1 MNIIYNVRISIRLWS
16 IVVIALIGVIA
27 MSFFTISTLKADL
40 INGEMKKL
48 DAVNDV
54 AIEYIK
60 SAHEKYESGDITER
74 EAMLLAMKKVEEIKY
89 EGSEYIFIYD
99 REGTMIMD
107 PSLPKEDR
115 FKANFYDFTDA
126 EGTPLFQHM
135 IERTKEN
142 KRATVNYVWEL
153 PDSTVQAP
161 KMSRVITFEE
171 WGWIVGTGV
180 YMNHVAEAVNLI
192 IWEVVIAVGALSLP
206 ILFLFLVII
215 NSVVS
220 PLKSTIYAMENIADG
235 DGDLTRRLDVNGSD
249 ELAQLAKCFNRFSEQ
264 MRGLIEKVGGSS
276 SSMNKTVLQLNTIM
290 KDTEEGVLRQQE
302 ETEQVATA
310 MNQMTTT
317 AQEVTANAFDA
328 STSAREAE
336 SQVVHSKDTLNKA
349 IIVIGGL
356 SEQVT
361 EGVSVI
367 EELGTESEKIGS
379 VLDVIRSIAEQTN
392 LLALNA
398 AIEAARAADAGRGFA
413 VVADEVRTLAGRTQ
427 KSTEEIQSMV
437 ESFQQKTS
445 KSVVVINSIKEK
457 SEATVSEARLVDES
471 LISIENAVN
480 VINQMNAQIAS
491 AAEEQKSVSETINQ
505 NISHITEVTER
516 TGQGTKKANEETKN
530 LTELAENLNSLVK
543 KYKYS

>member
-1 MNIIYNVRISIRLWS
+1 
-16 IVVIALIGVIA
+16 

-40 INGEMKKL
+40 IHGEMKKL

-54 AIEYIK
+54 AIGFIR
-60 SAHEKYESGDITER
+60 SAHEKYKSGSLTER

-115 FKANFYDFTDA
+115 FKANFYDFSDA

-135 IERTKEN
+135 IERTKTN

-153 PDSTVQAP
+153 PDSTTQAP

-235 DGDLTRRLDVNGSD
+235 DGDLTRRLDVIGSD

-264 MRGLIEKVGGSS
+264 MRGLIEKVSGSS
-276 SSMNKTVLQLNTIM
+276 SSMNRTVLQLNTIM

-336 SQVVHSKDTLNKA
+336 NQVVHSKDTLNKA
-349 IIVIGGL
+349 IIVI
-356 SEQVT
+356 E
-361 EGVSVI
+361 
-367 EELGTESEKIGS
+367 
-379 VLDVIRSIAEQTN
+379 DC
-392 LLALNA
+392 LN
-398 AIEAARAADAGRGFA
+398 R
-413 VVADEVRTLAGRTQ
+413 
-427 KSTEEIQSMV
+427 
-437 ESFQQKTS
+437 
-445 KSVVVINSIKEK
+445 
-457 SEATVSEARLVDES
+457 
-471 LISIENAVN
+471 
-480 VINQMNAQIAS
+480 
-491 AAEEQKSVSETINQ
+491 
-505 NISHITEVTER
+505 
-516 TGQGTKKANEETKN
+516 
-530 LTELAENLNSLVK
+530 
-543 KYKYS
+543 

>member
-1 MNIIYNVRISIRLWS
+1 MSIIYNVRISIRLWS
-16 IVVIALIGVIA
+16 IVVIALIGVIV

-40 INGEMKKL
+40 IHGEMKKL

-54 AIEYIK
+54 AIEYIE
-60 SAHEKYESGDITER
+60 SAHEKYESGGITER

-153 PDSTVQAP
+153 PDSTIQAP
-161 KMSRVITFEE
+161 KMSRVIRFEE

-264 MRGLIEKVGGSS
+264 MRGLIEKVSGSS

-336 SQVVHSKDTLNKA
+336 NQVVHSKDTLNKA

-445 KSVVVINSIKEK
+445 KSVAVINSIKEK